1 MTKHFHLRHSLL
13 VGAASIVVASAAFA
27 DESQTGTS
35 GQSIEQVVVTGQME
49 HYRGDVSLKD
59 MPVAAQ
65 VVSSSMLSDL
75 NITRLDS
82 ALDLV
87 SGVSRQNNFGGLWDS
102 FAIRGFAGDE
112 NVPSGLLVNGF
123 NEGRGFGGPRDASNI
138 ERMEVL
144 KGPQSALFGRGE
156 PGGTVNIITKKP
168 QFAPQGSLGLSA
180 GSYSAYRVDGD
191 YTAPIDSAI
200 AFRINGAYENAHSFR
215 DTVKSSKYTVA
226 PSFLANLD
234 RATSLSYD
242 LELVHQEV
250 PFDRGVIALNG
261 QLGVI
266 PPSRFLDDPGNGPTK
281 VDVLGH
287 QVELQRRFSEDWTLL
302 LGLGYRDT
310 TLKGYSEDPE
320 LARSRQ
326 LLYVDGHSLSRQ
338 RRYRDYETTDLIP
351 RGEINGRFS
360 TWGFV
365 HHLLAG
371 ADYDDFRYL
380 TIENRTRPPVLPASP
395 ALADFYAIDIY
406 HPVYGNLPT
415 PTPFRNAVERDKD
428 WGIYLHDQI
437 DVTSAFK
444 IRFGGRYDDYTQN
457 ITDRLHSSVT
467 HQSDTAFSPEA
478 GAVYTFNPSVS
489 VYTAYGKGFRPN
501 TGSNFYGQAFQP
513 EKTTSYE
520 VGTKL
525 QTPDGKL
532 SGTIALYDMTKS
544 NILTSDP
551 VNVGYSLAVGEAES
565 KGVEVD
571 ATGQLPG
578 DIQLW
583 LSYAYIDAKVT
594 KSVLDP
600 DFGRVV
606 AAGAPLIN
614 IPANSG
620 SIMLS
625 RNFLIRDMVL
635 TLGAGATYVDK
646 RLGET
651 GTAFDLPAY
660 TLVKFMAALQ
670 PTDHLRFTLTVDN
683 LFDKVYYPSSYSQ
696 LWVQPG
702 APREFTLSAKYSF

>member
-1 MTKHFHLRHSLL
+1 MIKHFRLRHSLL
-13 VGAASIVVASAAFA
+13 IGAASVIAASAAHA
-27 DESQTGTS
+27 GDSQASTS
-35 GQSIEQVVVTGQME
+35 GQTVEQVVVTGQME

-59 MPVAAQ
+59 MPIEAQ
-65 VVSSSMLSDL
+65 VVSSGQLSDL
-75 NITRLDS
+75 NITRLDN

-112 NVPSGLLVNGF
+112 NVPSGFLVNGF
-123 NEGRGFGGPRDASNI
+123 NEGRGFGGPRDTSDV
-138 ERMEVL
+138 ERIEVL

-168 QFAPQGSLGLSA
+168 QFTPQGSFGLSG
-180 GSYSAYRVDGD
+180 GSFSAYRVDGD
-191 YTAPIDSAI
+191 YTAPFDSAI

-234 RATSLSYD
+234 SATSFSYD

-250 PFDRGVIALNG
+250 PFDRGVIALNNK
-261 QLGVI
+261 LGVI
-266 PPSRFLDDPGNGPTK
+266 PPSRFLGDPGNGPIK

-287 QVELQRRFSEDWTLL
+287 QVELEHKFSKDWTAL
-302 LGLGYRDT
+302 LGFGYRNT
-310 TLKGYSEDPE
+310 SLKGYGDDPE
-320 LARSRQ
+320 LAKSRQ
-326 LLYVDGHSLSRQ
+326 LLYVDGQSLSRQ
-338 RRYRDYETTDLIP
+338 RRYRDFNTSDMMP
-351 RGEINGRFS
+351 RGEINGRFE
-360 TWGFV
+360 TWGLT
-365 HHLLAG
+365 HHVLAG
-371 ADYDDFRYL
+371 VDYDDFSYDS
-380 TIENRTRPPVLPASP
+380 IQNRARPPVLPSP
-395 ALADFYAIDIY
+395 SAAFYAINIY

-415 PTPFRNAVERDKD
+415 PAPFQSTLEKDRD
-428 WGIYLHDQI
+428 WGVYLHDQI
-437 DVTSAFK
+437 DVTSALK
-444 IRFGGRYDDYTQN
+444 IRFGGRYDDYSQS
-457 ITDRLHSSVT
+457 ITDRLAKSVT

-501 TGSNFYGQAFQP
+501 TGSNFYGQPFQP

-520 VGTKL
+520 VGAKL

-532 SGTIALYDMTKS
+532 SGTVALYDMTKS

-565 KGVEVD
+565 KGVEID

-578 DIQLW
+578 DFQIW

-625 RNFLIRDMVL
+625 RNFLISDTVL
-635 TLGAGATYVDK
+635 TLGAAATYVDK

-651 GTAFDLPAY
+651 GTTFELPAY

-670 PTDHLRFTLTVDN
+670 PTDNLRFTLTVNN

-702 APREFTLSAKYSF
+702 APREFTLSAKYTF

>member
-1 MTKHFHLRHSLL
+1 MTKHSRLRHSFLI
-13 VGAASIVVASAAFA
+13 GAASIMFVSAAYA
-27 DESQTGTS
+27 DDSQTGAS

-59 MPVAAQ
+59 MPIEAQ
-65 VVSSSMLSDL
+65 VVSSTQLSDL
-75 NITRLDS
+75 NITRLDN

-87 SGVSRQNNFGGLWDS
+87 SGVSRQNNFGGMWDS

-112 NVPSGLLVNGF
+112 NVPSGVLVNGF

-138 ERMEVL
+138 EQIEVL

-168 QFAPQGSLGLSA
+168 QFTPQGSIGLSG
-180 GSYSAYRVDGD
+180 GSYSTYRVDGD
-191 YTAPIDSAI
+191 YTAPLDSAI
-200 AFRINGAYENAHSFR
+200 AFRVNGAYENAHSFR
-215 DTVKSSKYTVA
+215 DTVKSNKYTVT
-226 PSFLANLD
+226 PSVLANLNS
-234 RATSLSYD
+234 ATSFSYE

-261 QLGVI
+261 KLGII
-266 PPSRFLDDPGNGPTK
+266 PQSRFLGDPANGPIK

-287 QVELQRRFSEDWTLL
+287 QVELQHKFSANWTALV
-302 LGLGYRDT
+302 GFGYRDT
-310 TLKGYSEDPE
+310 ALKGYGDEPE

-326 LLYVDGHSLSRQ
+326 MLYVDGHSLSRQ
-338 RRYRDYETTDLIP
+338 RRFRDFKTTDLIP
-351 RGEINGRFS
+351 RGEVNGRFT
-360 TWGFV
+360 TWGLV
-365 HHLLAG
+365 HHVLAG
-371 ADYDDFRYL
+371 IDYDDFSYDS
-380 TIENRTRPPVLPASP
+380 IQNRARPPVLPSAQ
-395 ALADFYAIDIY
+395 AAFYAIDIY
-406 HPVYGNLPT
+406 NPVYGNLPT
-415 PTPFRNAVERDKD
+415 PGPFQSTLEKDQD
-428 WGIYLHDQI
+428 WGAYLHDQI
-437 DVTSAFK
+437 DITDAFK
-444 IRFGGRYDDYTQN
+444 IRFGGRYDDFTQS
-457 ITDRLHSSVT
+457 ITDRLAHSVT
-467 HQSDTAFSPEA
+467 HQADTAFSPEA
-478 GAVYTFNPSVS
+478 GAVYTFSPSVS

-532 SGTIALYDMTKS
+532 SGTVALYDMTKS

-625 RNFLIRDMVL
+625 RNFLISDTVL
-635 TLGAGATYVDK
+635 MLGAGVNYVDK

-651 GTAFDLPAY
+651 GTAFNLPAY

-670 PTDHLRFTLTVDN
+670 PTDNLRITLTVNN

-696 LWVQPG
+696 LWVTPG
-702 APREFTLSAKYSF
+702 APREFTISAKYSF